1 MKIQNISF
9 TVTDWE
15 RITSEVYE
23 GETGTS
29 YWRTLKKG
37 DIRVRKIEYSPGY
50 RADHWCAKGHI
61 LLVLEGELIIQLKNG
76 QKYTLIQGQSFQTG
90 DDESNP
96 HLAFTEKGAKVF
108 IVD

>member
-1 MKIQNISF
+1 MKMQDIPF

-15 RITSEVYE
+15 QIAKEEYK
-23 GETGTS
+23 GKTGTS
-29 YWRTLKKG
+29 YGQTVNKG

-50 RADHWCAKGHI
+50 RADHWCGKGHI
-61 LLVLEGELIIQLKNG
+61 LLVLEGELFIQLKNG
-76 QKYTLIQGQSFQTG
+76 QKYTLIQGKSFQTS

-96 HLAFTEKGAKVF
+96 HLAFTDIGAKVF

>member
-1 MKIQNISF
+1 MKIQDIPF

-15 RITSEVYE
+15 RITIEEYK
-23 GETGTS
+23 GKAGTS
-29 YWRTLKKG
+29 YWQTFNKG

-50 RADHWCAKGHI
+50 RADHWCSKGHI
-61 LLVLEGELIIQLKNG
+61 LLILEGELFVQLKNG
-76 QKYTLIQGQSFQTG
+76 QEYTLTQGMSFLTG

-96 HLAFTEKGAKVF
+96 HMAYSDKGARVF